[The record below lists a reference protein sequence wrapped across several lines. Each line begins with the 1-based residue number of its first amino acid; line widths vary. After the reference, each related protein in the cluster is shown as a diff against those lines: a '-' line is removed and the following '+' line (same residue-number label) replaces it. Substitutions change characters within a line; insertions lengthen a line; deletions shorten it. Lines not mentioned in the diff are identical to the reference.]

1 MGGHIAAPTRGRNSW
16 GGSHCSGLPIVAHF
30 SVTINSQDRRAAERL
45 GNRLLAQDPRLDAT
59 DPFGPKVST
68 GLGPWPS
75 LVLED
80 HSQIALFGTGKES
93 VYEYRALLL
102 ASKGDLVAIGV
113 KRNLKFES
121 YCHDAL
127 GLGEAT
133 IVTPRPGPEP
143 LALRCAEDSELIAKI
158 ATTAR
163 ISSGLN
169 VVPYMGTGSVWKL
182 AGRISAATGL
192 PVQVAAPPPR
202 LARRVNDK
210 LWFATQVA
218 ELLGGEAIPPAQP
231 CHGLAALTSRVASFV
246 RNNAHVAVKVPSS
259 ASSVGNVVLDSKCL
273 TGLSLKQLR
282 DRLDCR
288 LRRTGWLGEF
298 PLMVTAWED
307 PILAS
312 PSVQLWIPKRKTGE
326 VVVEGIFDQSVA
338 GLARTFSGAQPS
350 SLSAEWQA
358 RLAEEASRIGT
369 VFQILGYFGRCS
381 FDAIVVGESQSNA
394 RLHWL
399 ECNGRWGG
407 TSIPMTLANRLVGD
421 WEKRPFVIID
431 RDNLHGHGQEIGAF
445 LESIS
450 EDLYL
455 QGRRDHG
462 VVLLSPG
469 QIERGSGYE
478 LMVMGRSL
486 EEARGQAEKLSQKL
500 IKALDLK
507 TNA

>member
-1 MGGHIAAPTRGRNSW
+1 
-16 GGSHCSGLPIVAHF
+16 
-30 SVTINSQDRRAAERL
+30 
-45 GNRLLAQDPRLDAT
+45 
-59 DPFGPKVST
+59 
-68 GLGPWPS
+68 
-75 LVLED
+75 LED

-192 PVQVAAPPPR
+192 PVRVAAPPPR

-210 LWFATQVA
+210 LWFATQVD
-218 ELLGGEAIPPAQP
+218 
-231 CHGLAALTSRVASFV
+231 
-246 RNNAHVAVKVPSS
+246 NAHVAVKVPSS

-445 LESIS
+445 LKSIS

-469 QIERGSGYE
+469 
-478 LMVMGRSL
+478 
-486 EEARGQAEKLSQKL
+486 
-500 IKALDLK
+500 
-507 TNA
+507 